1 MSRNLIVYKV
11 QYRLRSDPWDRDK
24 FIKIKRIVMPL
35 SEYDDSGSRYRNHNY
50 IQKQFYKQMGDN
62 YSVWSIKKAWKKL
75 N

>member
-1 MSRNLIVYKV
+1 MSRNLIIYKV
-11 QYRLRSDPWDRDK
+11 QYVLKSDPWDWGSANNK

-62 YSVWSIKKAWKKL
+62 YSVWSIKKA
-75 N
+75 